1 MELYEQMRQAADAAL
16 TNSAADRAQV
26 LVTLT
31 ENGDLSVFSND
42 LSPSS
47 EDLFLSQQRQPLTAL
62 LCVWSGGAIDVPS
75 MHVRKGL
82 LQANPKNAD
91 AVIYLLGEHGINT
104 RLLRQTF

>member
-1 MELYEQMRQAADAAL
+1 MERYAKMRQAADAAL
-16 TNSAADRAQV
+16 ESCTAATAQV
-26 LVTLT
+26 LVTET
-31 ENGDLSVFSND
+31 ENGEITVFSND
-42 LSPSS
+42 LSPAS
-47 EDLFLSQQRQPLTAL
+47 EQRFLSQQRQPLTAL

>member
-1 MELYEQMRQAADAAL
+1 MERYAKMRQAADTAL
-16 TNSAADRAQV
+16 TGSAAPVPQV
-26 LVTLT
+26 LVTQT
-31 ENGDLSVFSND
+31 ESGEITVFSND
-42 LSPSS
+42 LSPAS
-47 EDLFLSQQRQPLTAL
+47 EERFLSQQRQPLTAL